1 MSTSETTKSDLLRP
15 KYLFSEIREILINA
29 RKTAYKAINFS
40 MVTAYWNI
48 GRLIVEDEQ
57 QGNSRAEYGKA
68 ILADLAKE
76 MTIEFGKG
84 FSERELRR
92 IRQFYLTFPKWDALR
107 PELTWTHYR
116 LLIKVQNET
125 ARLWYMNEAAE
136 QTWSSR
142 QLDRQISVLYY
153 ERLLNSSDSSSVQE
167 EANQKLMQIAP
178 QKFIHDPYILE
189 FLNLKDY
196 PSLRESSIETAL
208 ISNLQEFLLELGK
221 GFCFV
226 ARQKL
231 MRYEEEDFYVDL
243 VFYHSIL
250 KCHVLIDLKL
260 GKLSH
265 QDVGQMDSYI
275 RMFDD
280 LYKHPDDNPTL
291 GLILCSDK
299 NEAVVKYSV
308 LSEHRQ
314 IFASKYLLELPT
326 PEILQQEIIRERLQI
341 DANIHSRSV

>member
-1 MSTSETTKSDLLRP
+1 MMSEIDKSNQTLSNSSH
-15 KYLFSEIREILINA
+15 LFAEIREVLVTA
-29 RKTAYKAINFS
+29 RRTAYKAVNFA
-40 MVTAYWNI
+40 MVTAYWNV

-57 QGNSRAEYGKA
+57 QGNTRAEYGKA
-68 ILADLAKE
+68 ILADLSKRL
-76 MTIEFGKG
+76 TDEFGKG
-84 FSERELRR
+84 FDERELRR
-92 IRQFYLTFPKWDALR
+92 IRQFYLVFPKWDALR

-116 LLIKVQNET
+116 LLIRVQNEQ

-153 ERLLNSSDSSSVQE
+153 ERLLNSTDTLSVRK
-167 EANQKLMQIAP
+167 EADNNLAQLAP
-178 QKFIHDPYILE
+178 QEFIHDPYVLE
-189 FLNLKDY
+189 FLNLKNY
-196 PSLRESSIETAL
+196 PALHETDIEKSLIN
-208 ISNLQEFLLELGK
+208 NLQSFLLELGK

-231 MRYEEEDFYVDL
+231 MRYDNEDFYVDL

-260 GKLSH
+260 GKLTH

-280 LYKHPDDNPTL
+280 LYKHTDDNPTL

-308 LSEHRQ
+308 LAEHRQ

-326 PEILQQEIIRERLQI
+326 PEVLQQEIMRERKQLEI
-341 DANIHSRSV
+341 E

>member
-1 MSTSETTKSDLLRP
+1 MSRIIKQEDSNQLL
-15 KYLFSEIREILINA
+15 SNIREILLSA
-29 RKTAYKAINFS
+29 RHTAYKAVNFA

-48 GRLIVEDEQ
+48 GKIIVEDEQ
-57 QGNSRAEYGKA
+57 NGNTRAEYGKA
-68 ILADLAKE
+68 VLEELSIKLTE
-76 MTIEFGKG
+76 EFGKG
-84 FSERELRR
+84 FTRTNLKNM
-92 IRQFYLTFPKWDALR
+92 RQFYLLFPKGHTLR
-107 PELTWTHYR
+107 GELTWSHYR
-116 LLIKVQNET
+116 LLIKVKDEQ

-136 QTWSSR
+136 QAWSSR

-153 ERLLNSSDSSSVQE
+153 ERLLNSADKDSVRS
-167 EANQKLMQIAP
+167 EAIEKLSTLTP
-178 QKFIHDPYILE
+178 QNFIHDPYVLD

-196 PSLRESSIETAL
+196 PALHESTIEQGL
-208 ISNLQEFLLELGK
+208 IDNLQSFLLELGK

-231 MRYEEEDFYVDL
+231 MRYEDEDFYVDL

-260 GKLSH
+260 GKLTH

-280 LYKHPDDNPTL
+280 LYKHADDNPTL
-291 GLILCSDK
+291 GLILCSEK

-308 LSEHRQ
+308 LAEHKQ
-314 IFASKYLLELPT
+314 IFASKYLLELPSVQT
-326 PEILQQEIIRERLQI
+326 LQEEMVRERKQLEDRTKQ
-341 DANIHSRSV
+341 D

>member
-1 MSTSETTKSDLLRP
+1 MSDNNITKSNISTSGQ
-15 KYLFSEIREILINA
+15 LFAEIRQILIGA
-29 RKTAYKAINFS
+29 RQTAYKAVNFA

-57 QGNSRAEYGKA
+57 QGSTRAEYGKA
-68 ILADLAKE
+68 VLADLSVRLTE
-76 MTIEFGKG
+76 EFGKG
-84 FSERELRR
+84 FTEANLRNM
-92 IRQFYLTFPKWDALR
+92 RQFYQCFPNCYALR
-107 PELTWTHYR
+107 SELTWTHYR
-116 LLIKVQNET
+116 LLIRVQDEA
-125 ARLWYMNEAAE
+125 ARQWYMNEAAE

-153 ERLLNSSDSSSVQE
+153 ERLLASKDTRPVRE
-167 EANQKLMQIAP
+167 EAAQNLSLITP
-178 QKFIHDPYILE
+178 QEYIHDPYVLE

-196 PSLRESSIETAL
+196 PALRETDIEKTL

-226 ARQKL
+226 ARQKR

-308 LSEHRQ
+308 LAEHRQ
-314 IFASKYLLELPT
+314 IFASKYLLELPA
-326 PEILQQEIIRERLQI
+326 PEILQREIMRERKQLEG
-341 DANIHSRSV
+341 

>member
-1 MSTSETTKSDLLRP
+1 MMSEIDKSNQTLSNSSH
-15 KYLFSEIREILINA
+15 LFAEIREVLVTA
-29 RKTAYKAINFS
+29 RRTAYKAVNFA
-40 MVTAYWNI
+40 MVTAYWNV

-57 QGNSRAEYGKA
+57 QGNTRAEYGKA
-68 ILADLAKE
+68 ILSDLSKRL
-76 MTIEFGKG
+76 TDEFGKG
-84 FSERELRR
+84 FDERELRR
-92 IRQFYLTFPKWDALR
+92 IRQFYLVFPKWDALR

-116 LLIKVQNET
+116 LLIRVQNEQ

-153 ERLLNSSDSSSVQE
+153 ERILNSTDTLSVRK
-167 EANQKLMQIAP
+167 EAENNLAQLAP
-178 QKFIHDPYILE
+178 QEFIHDPYVLE
-189 FLNLKDY
+189 FLNLKNY
-196 PSLRESSIETAL
+196 PALHETDIEKSLIN
-208 ISNLQEFLLELGK
+208 NLQSFLLELGK

-231 MRYEEEDFYVDL
+231 MRYDNEDFYVDL

-260 GKLSH
+260 GKLTH

-280 LYKHPDDNPTL
+280 LYKHTDDNPTL

-308 LSEHRQ
+308 LAEHRQ

-326 PEILQQEIIRERLQI
+326 PEVLQQEIMRERKQLEI
-341 DANIHSRSV
+341 E

>member
-1 MSTSETTKSDLLRP
+1 MMSEIDKSNQTLSNSGH
-15 KYLFSEIREILINA
+15 LFAEIREVLVTA
-29 RKTAYKAINFS
+29 RRTAYKAVNFA
-40 MVTAYWNI
+40 MVTAYWNV

-57 QGNSRAEYGKA
+57 QGNTRAEYGKA
-68 ILADLAKE
+68 ILADLSKRL
-76 MTIEFGKG
+76 TDEFGKG
-84 FSERELRR
+84 FDERELRR
-92 IRQFYLTFPKWDALR
+92 IRQFYLVFPKWDALR

-116 LLIKVQNET
+116 LLIRVQNEQ

-153 ERLLNSSDSSSVQE
+153 ERLLNSTDTLSVRK
-167 EANQKLMQIAP
+167 EAENNLAQLAP
-178 QKFIHDPYILE
+178 QEFIHDPYVLE
-189 FLNLKDY
+189 FLNLKNY
-196 PSLRESSIETAL
+196 PALHETDIEKSLIN
-208 ISNLQEFLLELGK
+208 NLQSFLLELGK

-231 MRYEEEDFYVDL
+231 MRYDNEDFYVDL

-260 GKLSH
+260 GKLTH

-280 LYKHPDDNPTL
+280 LYKHTDDNPTL

-308 LSEHRQ
+308 LAEHRQ

-326 PEILQQEIIRERLQI
+326 PEVLQQEIMRERKQLEI
-341 DANIHSRSV
+341 E